1 MADGDRLAGRNG
13 AIWQA
18 YIRGATQE
26 SIARKFK
33 ISQQRVS
40 DVIKQVRDNLPEET
54 KNEIVTREVELLYL
68 TRESVVELMEQ
79 ARAGGE
85 PKILLDAVDRLVRIG
100 ERQARLLGLDAATK
114 VEANVTADESAATIA
129 LAADA
134 ARRVAG
140 GPR

>member
-1 MADGDRLAGRNG
+1 MDGDRLAGRDG
-13 AIWQA
+13 EIWQA
-18 YIRGATQE
+18 YFRGATQDE
-26 SIARKFK
+26 LAAKHG

-40 DVIKQVRDNLPEET
+40 QIIAEVRDNIPEET
-54 KNEIVTREVELLYL
+54 KAQAILGEVELL
-68 TRESVVELMEQ
+68 RAVRARVVELLE
-79 ARAGGE
+79 ASDGVE
-85 PKILLDAVDRLVRIG
+85 PKLFLDAVDRFVRVS

-140 GPR
+140 GK

>member
-1 MADGDRLAGRNG
+1 MADEDRLAGRNG

-18 YIRGATQE
+18 YVRGSSQD
-26 SIARKFK
+26 SIAAKFG

-40 DVIKQVRDNLPEET
+40 QVIREVRDSIPEET
-54 KNEIVTREVELLYL
+54 KAQIIAAEAELLRTVRVKVMDL
-68 TRESVVELMEQ
+68 IEVTEGS
-79 ARAGGE
+79 E
-85 PKILLDAVDRLVRIG
+85 PKVFLDAVDRLIRVS

-140 GPR
+140 ESK

>member
-1 MADGDRLAGRNG
+1 MADGDRLAGRDG

-26 SIARKFK
+26 ALARKFQ

-40 DVIKQVRDNLPEET
+40 QVIRDVRNNMPEET
-54 KNEIVTREVELLYL
+54 KAEIVQREIELLYA
-68 TRESVVELMEQ
+68 TREHVIELMEQ
-79 ARAGGE
+79 AVATGE
-85 PKILLDAVDRLVRIG
+85 AKLALDAVDRLVRVG

-140 GPR
+140 GPQ